1 LIAGCKQGQS
11 LMIHYM
17 GHPARV
23 FFPAK
28 IGVVTPVME
37 RDPYIGTIVDRAGY
51 VRTRLYLPDAPGQV
65 AELISRSLADAGL
78 QPVQMAGVP
87 ADGDLPTGVD
97 FMITSS
103 VQELRCTQQFLPEQG
118 SDNGFILSA
127 RAQMHFTLSGRGG
140 ELYSAD
146 EFGDAGTASREAST
160 EKQLAD
166 MKEPADAVSGALLEA
181 ITRLIDDH
189 QFQEGLPHRTS

>member
-1 LIAGCKQGQS
+1 LIAGCKQGQT
-11 LMIHYM
+11 LTIHYT

-28 IGVVTPVME
+28 IGVVTPVVAQ
-37 RDPYIGTIVDRAGY
+37 DPYVGEIVDRAGY
-51 VRTRLYLPDAPGQV
+51 VHTRLYLPDAAGQV

-87 ADGDLPTGVD
+87 ANGDLPTGVD

-103 VQELRCTQQFLPEQG
+103 VQELRCMQQFLPEQRG
-118 SDNGFILSA
+118 GKEFILSA
-127 RAQMHFTLSGRGG
+127 RAQMRFTLSGRGG

-146 EFGDAGTASREAST
+146 EFGDAGTASHEASAD
-160 EKQLAD
+160 KQLAD
-166 MKEPADAVSGALLEA
+166 MKDPADAVSGAILEA